1 MSLLTDLTRR
11 SLVMLPQKPQ
21 KILELFET
29 TSDEELFK
37 ASHLITERCASRRF
51 DVCTIVNAKSGRCT
65 EDCRWCAQSRHW
77 KTNVAVTPILS
88 DDDTKR
94 ALDRAELLKI
104 RKFSFVTSG
113 RKLSVNETQELSA
126 HIAQAAARPNM
137 EICASLGL
145 MDEKV
150 LRLLRA
156 SGLTRVH
163 CNLETGKDFFQKVC
177 TTHTREDKI
186 VTLKAARRADLDI
199 CSGGLFGMGETFEDR
214 VELAFQLR
222 DLSVP
227 SIPLN
232 FLSPIPGTPLE
243 NARAL
248 TASDVLRTIALF
260 RFVNP
265 KAYLRFAG
273 GLAGLSH
280 DTLRRG
286 LYTGI
291 NSAIVGDFLTTAGL
305 NAEKMLVLAREAGY
319 STDSI

>member
-1 MSLLTDLTRR
+1 MSLLTKLTRR
-11 SLVMLPQKPQ
+11 SLVMLPLEPQ
-21 KILELFET
+21 EIIELFET
-29 TSDEELFK
+29 ATDEELFK
-37 ASHLITERCASRRF
+37 ASHLITERCASRHF

-65 EDCRWCAQSRHW
+65 EDCHWCAQSRHW
-77 KTNVAVTPILS
+77 KTNVAVTPILPV
-88 DDDTKR
+88 DGTKR
-94 ALDRAELLKI
+94 ALDRAESLNI

-113 RKLSVNETQELSA
+113 RKLSVNETKALSV
-126 HIAQAAARPNM
+126 HIVEAAARPKM
-137 EICASLGL
+137 EVCASLGL
-145 MDEKV
+145 MDEKA
-150 LRLLRA
+150 LKLLKA
-156 SGLTRVH
+156 SGLKRVH
-163 CNLETGKDFFQKVC
+163 CNLETGKDFFPKVC

-199 CSGGLFGMGETFEDR
+199 CSGGLFGMGEAFEDR

-232 FLSPIPGTPLE
+232 FLTPIPGTPLE

-280 DTLRRG
+280 ETLKRG

-305 NAEKMLVLAREAGY
+305 SVEKMLDLARDAGY
-319 STDSI
+319 RTDPI